1 MFWDIAGHFSTV
13 IPFHPLGEPSS
24 AIVFP
29 NFLSSHMQG
38 SAFLC
43 DLCDSA
49 VKNETPTA
57 DSRFMWMVGARFP
70 HNGLGLESPAT
81 FYCERTFGKRS
92 MSGLP
97 FHYTPGYFR
106 AVPAGI
112 QEVRSV

>member
-1 MFWDIAGHFSTV
+1 VFWDIAGHFSTV

-43 DLCDSA
+43 DLCASA

-57 DSRFMWMVGARFP
+57 DSRI
-70 HNGLGLESPAT
+70 
-81 FYCERTFGKRS
+81 K
-92 MSGLP
+92 P
-97 FHYTPGYFR
+97 FRQGFVAGTPGLSCL
-106 AVPAGI
+106 ACC
-112 QEVRSV
+112 